1 MAVIRLMNQANIPS
15 AQFDILSKAVQHY
28 VPLVVAA
35 WKLNACT
42 VEANGSINAGD
53 WVVYITEANRKNN
66 AAGYHTEVN
75 GVPVAYCSPK
85 ASYRTFGA
93 FSKAFYVLKKL
104 IHPDMY
110 APGLVTTI

>member
-42 VEANGSINAGD
+42 VEAKDLQTIFGGLNMDPSKPA
-53 WVVYITEANRKNN
+53 TA
-66 AAGYHTEVN
+66 
-75 GVPVAYCSPK
+75 PK
-85 ASYRTFGA
+85 
-93 FSKAFYVLKKL
+93 
-104 IHPDMY
+104 
-110 APGLVTTI
+110 